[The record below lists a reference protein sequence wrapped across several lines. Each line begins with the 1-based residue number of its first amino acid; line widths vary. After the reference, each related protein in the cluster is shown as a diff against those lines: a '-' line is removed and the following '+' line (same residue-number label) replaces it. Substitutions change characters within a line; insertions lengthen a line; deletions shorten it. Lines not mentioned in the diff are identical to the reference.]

1 MLAARTYY
9 DVSRIRSL
17 DQWWHWLILALV
29 VISLVT
35 FVISLYRRDGHELP
49 RSLRWLLLLLRITAF
64 AGLLIFFLKIEKR
77 TEQKLVKN
85 SRAILLVDTSQSMGL
100 SDPSPAGATRGTR
113 LETVKGLLGEST
125 IVGLRKAHD
134 VAIYTFDQQER
145 PTELALLARTT
156 SASNDDEPVDADSRA
171 LAAINE
177 VRTFY
182 TVGAVLLAIALL
194 AILAHLLFGQ
204 RVRTGEGESWA
215 LLLGVIF
222 LIVASVCFS
231 VSHLRQPQV
240 GWRQIFRGESFD
252 ADAPDEDKEPDEAAP
267 QLVDDKAWR
276 NQLTPQGLETRL
288 GDAIQFHIDKE
299 RGGPIAGITV
309 FTDGNGNAGSEYS
322 DALLAAQEAEIPVNF
337 VGIGTSDRPSN
348 VRLVDIEA
356 PARVYPGDEFRV
368 KAFVQA
374 YGLRGKSAKIE
385 LGSAADINN
394 ADSKPTTTTFEDERV
409 ITLAAD
415 GEITAIEFTVLPEE
429 LGRRLYTLKVSSSGS
444 DLDPDDNQQTARV
457 QIVDRKNRVLLLAGG
472 PTREYRFVRNLFYRD
487 KNTTLD
493 VLLQSA
499 PNGAAQEANTIL
511 EEFPATA
518 EELFEYDCIMAF
530 DPDWEQLD
538 SMQITLLDRWVAEKS
553 GGLILVAGPVFM
565 PEWTTLRRETPS
577 TETLKAL
584 YPVTFFS
591 RTVARLARGEIA
603 EKPKPINFTDN
614 GRQSRFLWLD
624 DTAVRSESN
633 WAGFEGVYQSF
644 PVRSV
649 KPGATILANLD
660 KSSSSSS
667 DQEPVLI
674 AEQFYGSGRVLYIG
688 SGELWRLRS
697 TSVAQFE
704 QLYTK
709 IIRHVS
715 QGRLLRDSARGV
727 LMLAKDRCLLG
738 ETVVVRASLTDQQ
751 FRPLTNEKVMGDLV
765 QPDGVRRPL
774 ELRAVKDATRAGSY
788 TAQFT
793 AVREGDY
800 RVELPVP
807 NSDDLELLVRE
818 LKVRVPQLE
827 VENPQRNDAVM
838 NEIATATGGKYYTDL
853 NQVADAAN
861 PEGLVASIIPQ
872 DQETY
877 LPGTPDQAFQQRL
890 MGWLMA
896 LICGVLC
903 LEWLFRRLSKLA

>member
-1 MLAARTYY
+1 
-9 DVSRIRSL
+9 
-17 DQWWHWLILALV
+17 
-29 VISLVT
+29 
-35 FVISLYRRDGHELP
+35 
-49 RSLRWLLLLLRITAF
+49 
-64 AGLLIFFLKIEKR
+64 
-77 TEQKLVKN
+77 
-85 SRAILLVDTSQSMGL
+85 
-100 SDPSPAGATRGTR
+100 
-113 LETVKGLLGEST
+113 
-125 IVGLRKAHD
+125 
-134 VAIYTFDQQER
+134 
-145 PTELALLARTT
+145 
-156 SASNDDEPVDADSRA
+156 
-171 LAAINE
+171 
-177 VRTFY
+177 
-182 TVGAVLLAIALL
+182 LL
-194 AILAHLLFGQ
+194 AILAHLLFGR

-215 LLLGVIF
+215 LLLGIIF
-222 LIVASVCFS
+222 LIVAGVCFS

-240 GWRQIFRGESFD
+240 GWRQIFRGEAFD
-252 ADAPDEDKEPDEAAP
+252 ADAPDNGQSEEDAT
-267 QLVDDKAWR
+267 QLADSAEDKAWR

-288 GDAIQFHIDKE
+288 GDAIQFLVDKE

-322 DALLAAQEAEIPVNF
+322 AALLAAQEAEIPVNF

-348 VRLVDIEA
+348 VRLVDVEA
-356 PARVYPGDEFRV
+356 PERVYPGDEFRV
-368 KAFVQA
+368 KAFVQS

-385 LGSAADINN
+385 LGSAADTKNP
-394 ADSKPTTTTFEDERV
+394 DSKPAAATFEDERV
-409 ITLAAD
+409 ITLPDD
-415 GEITAIEFTVLPEE
+415 GEIAAVEFTVVPEE
-429 LGRRLYTLKVSSSGS
+429 LGRRLYTLKVSSGGG
-444 DLDPDDNQQTARV
+444 DLDPDDNQQTTRV

-499 PNGAAQEANTIL
+499 PSGAAQEANTIL
-511 EEFPATA
+511 DDFPATA

-538 SMQITLLDRWVAEKS
+538 SIQITLLDRWVAEKS

-565 PEWTTLRRETPS
+565 PEWTTLRRESPS

-591 RTVARLARGEIA
+591 RTVARLARGKVS
-603 EKPKPINFTDN
+603 EKPKPIDFTDS

-624 DTAVRSESN
+624 DTAVRSESD
-633 WAGFEGVYQSF
+633 WAGFEGIYQSF

-649 KPGATILANLD
+649 KPGATVLANLD
-660 KSSSSSS
+660 KASSSD

-715 QGRLLRDSARGV
+715 QGRLLRDSTRGV

-751 FRPLTNEKVMGDLV
+751 FRPLTDEKVMADVV

-774 ELRAVKDATRAGSY
+774 EMRTVKDATRAGSY
-788 TAQFT
+788 TGQFT

-807 NSDDLELLVRE
+807 NSEDLELLARE

-838 NEIATATGGKYYTDL
+838 NEIATATGGRYYTDL
-853 NQVADAAN
+853 NQVADVAN